1 MDLQGREL
9 VLIEIILRE
18 RQASFWLVDWDDKL
32 ADAGGVLLY
41 EAEIAKL
48 RWDSAVG
55 EAIKV
60 VGTAEHGKFCSRQ
73 IEESEETRNQKL
85 AHL

>member
-1 MDLQGREL
+1 LDLQGREL

-41 EAEIAKL
+41 EAEIA
-48 RWDSAVG
+48 
-55 EAIKV
+55 
-60 VGTAEHGKFCSRQ
+60 
-73 IEESEETRNQKL
+73 
-85 AHL
+85 